1 MNADSKF
8 SHAETSQ
15 AANSGELGLLQ
26 RLRAGEEDAYQE
38 LLRTYGGRLL
48 VVARRF
54 MRDEEDARDCVQDA
68 FLSAFRSIDGFEA
81 KARLGTWLHRILV
94 NACLMKLRA
103 RKSKPEELIDPQTPQ
118 FDEYGFRNAPSEMSP
133 LSAEDLLERGEVRE
147 QLRNAIDGLPENYR
161 IVLLL
166 RDIEELNTAE
176 TAEKLGMTPGAVQV
190 RLHRARLA
198 LREQIGILFR

>member
-8 SHAETSQ
+8 SDAETSQ

-133 LSAEDLLERGEVRE
+133 LSVEDLLERGEVRE

>member
-103 RKSKPEELIDPQTPQ
+103 RKRKPEELIDPQTPQ

-133 LSAEDLLERGEVRE
+133 LSVEDLLERGEVRE